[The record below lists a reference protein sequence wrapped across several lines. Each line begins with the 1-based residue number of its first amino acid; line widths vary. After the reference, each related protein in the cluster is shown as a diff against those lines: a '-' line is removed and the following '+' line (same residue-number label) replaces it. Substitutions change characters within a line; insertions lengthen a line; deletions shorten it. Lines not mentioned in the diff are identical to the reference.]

1 MSMIQTISLQ
11 NNNGILFAHESNT
24 YSANTLLDG
33 KGSDVYSAGSP
44 LENTYQ
50 SFQKELMNTA
60 DKKNTYQ
67 YSSKQQEKQST
78 VQQNTDKSYK
88 EAHSSYEDNTPIY
101 KKVHKKIHTK
111 TAEKQKDTDSVS
123 KQKVHEGATKEKE
136 ESVGFVE
143 QAFLSH
149 VLQEKK
155 LSVHAST
162 HGSDEESTEKMKPKH
177 RSTLQLS
184 KHDNEKESSIVFD
197 MLSKYHK
204 KYDKKTDGSADN
216 FTTKEA
222 TAQKGAISQE
232 NLPSSFVSQKEQIQD
247 TIETLIKE
255 SNLSKE
261 KNNASL
267 HQTEE
272 ASSVE
277 KTEKETSLF
286 SQLQH
291 TIKNNY
297 HKKKYKQSLSADN
310 KNVFSHEN
318 ASASSQEYAMLHQQI
333 SLETQG
339 MSIPRKVS
347 LLHNAQNQ
355 LQNFIQNDFMKQ
367 ARLLIHPNASG
378 EIKIALQPREL
389 GDVKYTIKLDKNSI
403 SAKVVVESD
412 AVKELV
418 LKSIEQLSKQFL
430 QEGYEIGNFTV
441 SVDSKNTEN
450 NTNDKDELPKQLQQ
464 DKEIDLLGYVADA
477 FEGAYVGVSDRIN
490 LIA

>member
-1 MSMIQTISLQ
+1 MIQTISLQ
-11 NNNGILFAHESNT
+11 NNYGTLFAHESNT
-24 YSANTLLDG
+24 YSANILLDG

-67 YSSKQQEKQST
+67 YSSQQQEKQSI

-88 EAHSSYEDNTPIY
+88 EAHSSYKDNIS
-101 KKVHKKIHTK
+101 VHKKVRTK

-123 KQKVHEGATKEKE
+123 KQKIHEGTTREKE
-136 ESVGFVE
+136 ESTSFVE
-143 QAFLSH
+143 QTFLSH

-155 LSVHAST
+155 LPVHAST
-162 HGSDEESTEKMKPKH
+162 HRSDEENTEKTKPKH

-184 KHDNEKESSIVFD
+184 KHDNEEESSIVFD

-204 KYDKKTDGSADN
+204 KYDKKTDTSADS
-216 FTTKEA
+216 FTVKEA

-232 NLPSSFVSQKEQIQD
+232 SLSSSFVSQKEQIQD

-272 ASSVE
+272 AASFE

-297 HKKKYKQSLSADN
+297 HKKKYKQSLTADN

-318 ASASSQEYAMLHQQI
+318 VKASSQEYAMLHQQI